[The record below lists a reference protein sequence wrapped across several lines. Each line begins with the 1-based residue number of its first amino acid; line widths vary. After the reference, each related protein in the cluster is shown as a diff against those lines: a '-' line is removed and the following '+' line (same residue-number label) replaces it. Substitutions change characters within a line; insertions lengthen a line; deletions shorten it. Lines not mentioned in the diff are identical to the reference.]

1 MESSDDDEGFDFEK
15 FADNEDKSQKRGK
28 TKLAGVASDNTMAV
42 KTDSFEDLL
51 GQRRKRQ
58 GFNKSSYQSS

>member
-28 TKLAGVASDNTMAV
+28 TKLAGIAGDNTMAV
-42 KTDSFEDLL
+42 KTDNFEDLL
-51 GQRRKRQ
+51 G
-58 GFNKSSYQSS
+58 